1 MTRLLAALAAVAAL
15 AAWAGG
21 TPAQAKEWPGPYDHD
36 GGRWY
41 ADEARDYIRLGYS
54 APLPGWGSDT
64 RPVYSSAPAAYYG
77 RYPYAAATSDYYYA
91 TPAYGAT
98 PSANYSYGAY
108 SPSPDN
114 AARLRVVV
122 PADAKV
128 WFDDKATSRRGAVR
142 RYDSPALKPG
152 LEYSY
157 TVKAQWRDDSGK
169 EVTRTRDVDVSAG
182 ANVTVDFTR

>member
-1 MTRLLAALAAVAAL
+1 MSCF
-15 AAWAGG
+15 G
-21 TPAQAKEWPGPYDHD
+21 
-36 GGRWY
+36 
-41 ADEARDYIRLGYS
+41 IREPLYSQLFPTSGYS
-54 APLPGWGSDT
+54 RSYDGMPTYGLVPSGS
-64 RPVYSSAPAAYYG
+64 
-77 RYPYAAATSDYYYA
+77 
-91 TPAYGAT
+91 
-98 PSANYSYGAY
+98 YSYGAY
-108 SPSPDN
+108 AQAPARDN
-114 AARLRVVV
+114 VAHIRLIV